1 MAPENNMKIKLLL
14 HDEDFNPKLQSIDLP
29 KQLENQVLK
38 EDKIK
43 AKFNIL
49 DRLIE

>member
-1 MAPENNMKIKLLL
+1 MKIKLLL
-14 HDEDFNPKLQSIDLP
+14 HDDDFNPKLQSIDLP
-29 KQLENQVLK
+29 KHLENQVLK

-49 DRLIE
+49 DRLVE

>member
-1 MAPENNMKIKLLL
+1 MVLQDNMKIKLLL
-14 HDEDFNPKLQSIDLP
+14 HDKDFMPKLQSVDLP
-29 KQLENQVLK
+29 KKLENQILM

-49 DRLIE
+49 DRLVE

>member
-1 MAPENNMKIKLLL
+1 MKIKLLL
-14 HDEDFNPKLQSIDLP
+14 HDEDFNLKLQDIALP
-29 KQLENQVLK
+29 KQLENQILK

-49 DRLIE
+49 DRLVE

>member
-1 MAPENNMKIKLLL
+1 MALEDSMKIKLLL
-14 HDEDFNPKLQSIDLP
+14 HDEDFNPKPQNIDLP

-49 DRLIE
+49 DRLVE

>member
-1 MAPENNMKIKLLL
+1 MAPDNNMKIKLLL
-14 HDEDFNPKLQSIDLP
+14 HDENFIPKLQSTELP

-49 DRLIE
+49 DRLVE